1 MIFEEDLTMK
11 TKKLITLLLL
21 LPLTSS
27 FYGCATT
34 ESKTSSPSEGSSTN
48 SNVSSKTEKKAAG
61 EDNSKAARKIS
72 QAIGE
77 ETSDFTIASQQQLE
91 APAGYD
97 GTQYT
102 VKTKAGKTY
111 KCEILEPSGFG
122 KAISWGMASG
132 AGAMCTDFTKAGP
145 TKKPPPVSRRGLF
158 WICYGRRSK
167 TASIFS
173 QLTSRP

>member
-1 MIFEEDLTMK
+1 MK
-11 TKKLITLLLL
+11 PKKLITLLLL
-21 LPLTSS
+21 LPLTSA

-34 ESKTSSPSEGSSTN
+34 ERKSSEPSEGIGTN
-48 SNVSSKTEKKAAG
+48 STKSEKKGAS
-61 EDNSKAARKIS
+61 EDNSKAAKKIS
-72 QAIGE
+72 LAIGE
-77 ETSDFTIASQQQLE
+77 ETSDFTITNQQQVE

-132 AGAMCTDFTKAGP
+132 ASAMCTDFTKGSKDKGKTNKASCNALLQAAG
-145 TKKPPPVSRRGLF
+145 K
-158 WICYGRRSK
+158 C
-167 TASIFS
+167 
-173 QLTSRP
+173 